1 MEWQKHHM
9 MHLVSNCPVKSQND
23 KRNDNLIKCENM
35 YFMSAYGRVV
45 EKIKKSIELNLQS

>member
-1 MEWQKHHM
+1 M